1 MPLLR
6 LTPVGIDPER
16 IAGLL
21 PAAPAVPRQTGAAQ
35 QGGSGIERHA
45 GVRGLGAGA
54 AAADGE
60 LSGGVALCGQNG
72 DGVLARR
79 QCLEVHG
86 LQIDLDAALLG
97 DVVGLVKGL
106 AVHLHAPEAAEGGGA
121 PEGQTIDAAAV
132 IGGGEGV
139 RSRQQ
144 RGDGDAAGR
153 GVVPPRRGGAVL
165 RFDRV
170 YLILVDVQI
179 FIDRPGSGF
188 LQGTRIA
195 H

>member
-6 LTPVGIDPER
+6 RTPVGIDPER

-21 PAAPAVPRQTGAAQ
+21 PTALADPRQTGGAQ

-45 GVRGLGAGA
+45 GVRGLGAGV

-106 AVHLHAPEAAEGGGA
+106 AVHLHAPEAAEGGDSVSV
-121 PEGQTIDAAAV
+121 TM
-132 IGGGEGV
+132 
-139 RSRQQ
+139 
-144 RGDGDAAGR
+144 
-153 GVVPPRRGGAVL
+153 
-165 RFDRV
+165 
-170 YLILVDVQI
+170 
-179 FIDRPGSGF
+179 
-188 LQGTRIA
+188 
-195 H
+195 